1 MSEGVIVG
9 RALMPDIKASA
20 INGRPTTLSCIGGD
34 IEDATPTPTLP
45 RCGRWRVLRGRGRF
59 GREAEFGALSRRIA
73 LCERFANRYRDR
85 NLSAPSLAGRSP
97 QRGRVGVGGGNIVD
111 EAEFWFFT
119 FAAIILALFCF
130 ASNAC
135 CCCAGCSSPTG
146 KGSISAVFHHIC
158 SSIYRGRCALSC
170 IGGDFKDATP
180 SPTLPRCGLRPA
192 GEGVVR
198 RISPHPFTDSFT
210 YT

>member
-1 MSEGVIVG
+1 MAAMCAGRWRGMAVSEGVIVG

-34 IEDATPTPTLP
+34 FKDATPPQPFLALRASCSSP
-45 RCGRWRVLRGRGRF
+45 AADAGASCEGGGRWIVVATTV
-59 GREAEFGALSRRIA
+59 AESFTEGDASEQERQAPLFRR
-73 LCERFANRYRDR
+73 
-85 NLSAPSLAGRSP
+85 SAPSLAGRSP
-97 QRGRVGVGGGNIVD
+97 QRGRVGVGVGNIVD

-170 IGGDFKDATP
+170 IGGDWRIVKPSAT
-180 SPTLPRCGLRPA
+180 L
-192 GEGVVR
+192 
-198 RISPHPFTDSFT
+198 H
-210 YT
+210 